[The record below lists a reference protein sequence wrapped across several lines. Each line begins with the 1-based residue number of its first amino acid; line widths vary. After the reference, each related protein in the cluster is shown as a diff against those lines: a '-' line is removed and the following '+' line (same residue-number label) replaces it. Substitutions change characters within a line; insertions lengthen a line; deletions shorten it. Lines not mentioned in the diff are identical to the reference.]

1 MSCKIYTVSS
11 YNEFKIVL
19 KSKMVSVVA
28 GQGLD
33 TLQHPLQ
40 RNSMAGLQ
48 LHFVGDLTLMTVP
61 LNNALQLVHQNLGKI
76 TELFRRN
83 VLCQGNKS

>member
-1 MSCKIYTVSS
+1 VSCKIYTVSS

-48 LHFVGDLTLMTVP
+48 LHFVGDLNQMTVP
-61 LNNALQLVHQNLGKI
+61 LTTHYKFIKTWERSPSYSEEMCFAKGIK
-76 TELFRRN
+76 TE
-83 VLCQGNKS
+83 